1 MIELGKIQKLE
12 IKRYTSVGVYLN
24 VKGSSDENKSDVLL
38 PKRQIPKEAKV
49 GDEIEVFIYRDSE
62 DRMIATTSKPK
73 IALGEIGF
81 LRVVEITKIWA
92 FLDWGLEKDLFLPF
106 REQIYKVQKG
116 KKYLVGVYI
125 DKSDRLCATMKIKD
139 FLQNDPPYKEND
151 RVKGMIYSINEDIG
165 AFVAVDNK
173 YDGLIP
179 MRELYGVYRAGDEVD
194 VRIIKVKE
202 NGKLDLTIKETPH
215 IQIEEDA
222 EKVLKR
228 LEDNQGVLSLND
240 ESSPEDIK
248 KELHM
253 SKTAFKKSV
262 GKLLKEKKIQ
272 FTKNGIRIK

>member
-38 PKRQIPKEAKV
+38 PKRQIPEGAKV

-81 LRVVEITKIWA
+81 LRVVGITKIGA

-222 EKVLKR
+222 EKILKR

>member
-81 LRVVEITKIWA
+81 LRVVEITKIGA

-116 KKYLVGVYI
+116 RKYLVGVYI

>member
-73 IALGEIGF
+73 IVLGEIGF
-81 LRVVEITKIWA
+81 LRVVEITKIGA

>member
-81 LRVVEITKIWA
+81 LRVVEITKIGA

>member
-1 MIELGKIQKLE
+1 MQKE
-12 IKRYTSVGVYLN
+12 
-24 VKGSSDENKSDVLL
+24 
-38 PKRQIPKEAKV
+38 
-49 GDEIEVFIYRDSE
+49 
-62 DRMIATTSKPK
+62 
-73 IALGEIGF
+73 
-81 LRVVEITKIWA
+81 
-92 FLDWGLEKDLFLPF
+92 
-106 REQIYKVQKG
+106 

-222 EKVLKR
+222 EKILKR
-228 LEDNQGVLSLND
+228 LEDNQEYYYLMMKVLR
-240 ESSPEDIK
+240 
-248 KELHM
+248 
-253 SKTAFKKSV
+253 
-262 GKLLKEKKIQ
+262 KI
-272 FTKNGIRIK
+272 

>member
-81 LRVVEITKIWA
+81 LRVVGITKIGA

-222 EKVLKR
+222 EKILKR
-228 LEDNQGVLSLND
+228 LEDNQGVLLLND